1 MVTTPKLPK
10 GTANATPRAAYGTTQ
25 PLTDSIAST
34 AREYAAA
41 ATDAVEKPVQEF
53 VSIASVVASA
63 ATYAS
68 EERYESMKA
77 FVSELVSG
85 KEPVYTESV
94 MSRLSSL
101 LYGTEA
107 PIVAKATSAIG
118 EGYDSVSSIV
128 AETYESANSAMGSAT
143 EKVKEIYSTVRDEL

>member
-1 MVTTPKLPK
+1 MSK
-10 GTANATPRAAYGTTQ
+10 GTTNAVPRAAYGTIQ
-25 PLTDSIAST
+25 PLTDSTTSAT
-34 AREYAAA
+34 REYAATATGA
-41 ATDAVEKPVQEF
+41 AEKPVKEF
-53 VSIASVVASA
+53 VSAASAVASVASVAA
-63 ATYAS
+63 

-107 PIVAKATSAIG
+107 PVVAKVTSAIG
-118 EGYDSVSSIV
+118 EAYDSVSSVV
-128 AETYESANSAMGSAT
+128 AETYESANSAIGSAT